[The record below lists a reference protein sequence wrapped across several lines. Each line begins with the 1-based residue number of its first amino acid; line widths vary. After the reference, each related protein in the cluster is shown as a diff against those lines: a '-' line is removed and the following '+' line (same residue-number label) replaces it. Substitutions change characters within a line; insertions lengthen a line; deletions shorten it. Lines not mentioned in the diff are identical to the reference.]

1 MEQQEVNPTLDICH
15 VNFVLCYRA
24 ATPHL
29 QEMLSGGTKLLQLY
43 TLPTCTPSRAA
54 LMTGRYP
61 FRLELQ
67 TMSFVKSSQSRRRS
81 LLGPSTV

>member
-1 MEQQEVNPTLDICH
+1 MY
-15 VNFVLCYRA
+15 VLCYRA

-29 QEMLSGGTKLLQLY
+29 QAMLSGGTKLLQLY

-61 FRLELQ
+61 FRLELE
-67 TMSFVKSSQSRRRS
+67 TKLREY
-81 LLGPSTV
+81 

>member
-1 MEQQEVNPTLDICH
+1 MYE
-15 VNFVLCYRA
+15 LCYRA

-29 QEMLSGGTKLLQLY
+29 QALLSGGTKLLQLY

-61 FRLELQ
+61 FRLELE
-67 TMSFVKSSQSRRRS
+67 TKREY
-81 LLGPSTV
+81 

>member
-1 MEQQEVNPTLDICH
+1 MDICH
-15 VNFVLCYRA
+15 VRCQVYVLCYRA

-29 QEMLSGGTKLLQLY
+29 QAMLSGGTKLLQLY

-61 FRLELQ
+61 FRLELE
-67 TMSFVKSSQSRRRS
+67 TKRREY
-81 LLGPSTV
+81 